1 LPSLPYLR
9 WFFLFDDTTGHQL
22 SGLVEEN
29 SRNVPTVE
37 NIHISTNEPPT
48 ALSTHPWYSLLQG
61 KNKHVYYVENE
72 VGERV

>member
-37 NIHISTNEPPT
+37 NIHISTICYK
-48 ALSTHPWYSLLQG
+48 ARSD
-61 KNKHVYYVENE
+61 
-72 VGERV
+72 VGSYQRQQDVGWIKKREQVHSG